1 MREDKR
7 RYFIELHLSE
17 SEVPRN
23 REAEMRRAD
32 ALRFIG
38 QIKEWID
45 HESLNDKVS
54 SVAVTALGQ
63 VLITCD
69 KDIIAH
75 LRKDEHSN
83 IAAIRSSLPL
93 SQALHAGGR
102 MW

>member
-1 MREDKR
+1 MRENRR
-7 RYFIELHLSE
+7 RYFIELYLSNG
-17 SEVPRN
+17 EVPRN
-23 REAEMRRAD
+23 REAEARRAD

-69 KDIIAH
+69 NDIIAH
-75 LRKDEHSN
+75 LRKDESLN
-83 IAAIRSSLPL
+83 IAAIRSSVPL
-93 SQALHAGGR
+93 SHTLQRVGG
-102 MW
+102 WA